1 MEAVHWRMTFRIR
14 SQSAAALS
22 PRILRPWWSTFP
34 DQPAIL
40 LTDGSL
46 LLATEVQARDARHA
60 LLLGRYRVSEFF
72 PGPGYRLESLTLYQD
87 YWQDLR

>member
-1 MEAVHWRMTFRIR
+1 MEMAHWRMTFRIR

-22 PRILRPWWSTFP
+22 PVNLRPWWSTFP

-46 LLATEVQARDARHA
+46 LLATEVLARDARHA
-60 LLLGRYRVSEFF
+60 LLLGRYRVTEFF
-72 PGPGYRLESLTLYQD
+72 PGTGYRLESLTLYRD
-87 YWQDLR
+87 NWRDLW